1 MTRITH
7 KRGASFTIQ
16 RNAADDGMTVTEG
29 WLDEWTARSQIR
41 AGATLLADLSVTFDE
56 GEDAE
61 LGAYT
66 LSTDQTTVDWP
77 LGRAAFDVEYT
88 HTDGAV
94 MKGETVAVDIIASP
108 TYPPEGD

>member
-1 MTRITH
+1 MIRIVH
-7 KRGASFTIQ
+7 KRGASFIVH

-29 WLDEWTARSQIR
+29 WLDDWSARSQIR
-41 AGATLLADLSVTFDE
+41 SGATLLADLDVTFDD

-66 LSTDQTTVDWP
+66 LSADDTTDWP

-94 MKGETVAVDIIASP
+94 VKGETVAVDIIASP
-108 TYPPEGD
+108 TYPTEGD